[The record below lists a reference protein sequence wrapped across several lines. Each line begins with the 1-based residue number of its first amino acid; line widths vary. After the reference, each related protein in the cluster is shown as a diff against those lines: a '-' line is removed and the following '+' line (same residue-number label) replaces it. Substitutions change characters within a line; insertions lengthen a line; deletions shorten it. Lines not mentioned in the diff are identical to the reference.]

1 MKANACWTWEGEDEI
16 IEEYEAFRRDL
27 DGLSS
32 TYNEFLKLGI
42 NDLMINQKRD
52 VMNYWIHNILEIN
65 KSKDSNFIE
74 KPLDESLFQLFTWR
88 LFFRGIMI
96 Y

>member
-1 MKANACWTWEGEDEI
+1 MKLLKNMKH
-16 IEEYEAFRRDL
+16 FRRDL

-74 KPLDESLFQLFTWR
+74 KPL
-88 LFFRGIMI
+88 MI
-96 Y
+96 LYFNYHLVLIL